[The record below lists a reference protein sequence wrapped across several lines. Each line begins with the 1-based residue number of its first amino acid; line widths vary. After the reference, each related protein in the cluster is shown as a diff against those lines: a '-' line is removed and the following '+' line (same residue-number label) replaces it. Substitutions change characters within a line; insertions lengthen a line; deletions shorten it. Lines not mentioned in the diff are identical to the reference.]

1 MRAIKVCS
9 LIIGIAIISFDQ
21 IIKFLVSTKVPDSG
35 IFVLG
40 STIKIENVLNQNIA
54 FGFALPTILVFVL
67 ILVALVLISC
77 LLMQARKQK
86 QYFDSILLSIMF
98 YAAVSNLIDRIFL
111 GGVVDYLSIT
121 IYNFTWPT
129 FNLADRLIVVACI
142 IFILNQFKSKNYA
155 K

>member
-9 LIIGIAIISFDQ
+9 LIIGLAIISFDQ
-21 IIKFLVSTKVPDSG
+21 IIKFIVSTKVPASG

-40 STIKIENVLNQNIA
+40 SNIKLETVLNQNIA
-54 FGFALPTILVFVL
+54 FGFALPKVLVFVL
-67 ILVALVLISC
+67 ILVALVLINY
-77 LLMQARKQK
+77 LLMQARRQK
-86 QYFDSILLSIMF
+86 QHLDSILLSIIF

-129 FNLADRLIVVACI
+129 FNLADCLIVVACI
-142 IFILNQFKSKNYA
+142 IFALNQFKNKDYV
-155 K
+155 